1 MSEIKT
7 SFEYILSSPI
17 KYSGDGGEFI
27 ESDLLVLY
35 APSMKEMRFA
45 AKLKQHFYSALEAN
59 QQSISESSTKDSSSK
74 TDDQQIDAQM
84 LMLLLEKGG
93 NNLEE
98 VYACFS
104 LLLQTKVCKI
114 DDKVEM
120 KKSILEGIPFVEIEQ
135 ILGMYLD
142 HFLLQSFKKLIGQS
156 SSKT

>member
-1 MSEIKT
+1 MSELKT

-17 KYSGDGGEFI
+17 KYSDGGEFL
-27 ESDLLVLY
+27 ESNFLVLY

-59 QQSISESSTKDSSSK
+59 QQSLTEQSTKEQSSK
-74 TDDQQIDAQM
+74 ADDQPIDAQM

-93 NNLEE
+93 NNLED

-114 DDKVEM
+114 DDKVQM
-120 KKSILEGIPFVEIEQ
+120 KKSILEDIPFVEIEQ

-156 SSKT
+156 SSRT